1 MTPSVPRVALRRDRS
16 GRSRLGED
24 PAPRAV
30 APMSGP
36 PDLAHSSD
44 SVALSSEPVPA
55 VPTHV
60 WGIVGVGDAAGLVQ
74 WVSPSVEAFL
84 GYGSDEL
91 IGRCGAELVHADDR
105 AEIEAAYTALIEP
118 GASSRAFRLRV
129 RDPGGAWRHVEV
141 VLTNLRDTPAVGGV
155 VINARDLGPG
165 LDGATTGA
173 NPPPFR
179 ELADNAAVMMWIAD
193 ADDRVVFFNR
203 RWYEFTGRRPEDEL
217 GVGWEAGLHPDD
229 RERVRLA
236 LRARNRGGEPTE
248 VDYRIRVGDG
258 SYRRVVSVG
267 VPRYAPDGTFT
278 GHVGTVVDVTD
289 RVEPQAAQAR
299 SESRFRALVE
309 HAHDL
314 VSIYDDH
321 GRFAFASPSH
331 RATLG
336 YEPDELIGRS
346 ALDLL
351 HPDEREDVAQ
361 AFVKQLL
368 VTGIPAPIEHRVRH
382 RDGSWRWIESVA
394 TMLVD
399 DPAIGGVLVNARDV
413 TDRRRAE
420 LIAADQARILEAVAR
435 GAPLASTLDAVA
447 RLVETWIVD
456 ACAVVTINEA
466 ERRVLH
472 IAAAPNLPAP
482 CVAALEEFAIDPATQ
497 TIPDTVV
504 RHQLVDAGDL
514 GPAHTLLEHGYQSWW
529 GMPIRDAGGGAHF
542 GAVLVMR
549 ANGGEPQP
557 RDKRIL
563 EVAASLAAIAVERAR
578 TQARL
583 SHQALHDALT
593 GLPNR
598 DQVIERLRRIG
609 RHERHGGPDVAV
621 LFLDLD
627 RFKVL
632 NDSVGHDAGD
642 RLLVSMGQRLHAALR
657 PGDLIARFGGDE
669 FVVVCEHLDGIDD
682 ALALADRLL
691 SVAREPFNLDG
702 LEVVVTVSIGMAVAD
717 GRPPEA
723 LLRDADAAMYRAKEK
738 GRDRAEIFDAQLR
751 EDVVARLDTERQ
763 LRHALDHGGL
773 IVHYQPVVS
782 LRTGALAGFEA
793 LLRWQHPQKGLLSP
807 PDFLEIAED
816 SGLMRPI
823 GGWVRSEVC
832 RTVARWHHEHPEWGR
847 FVTSI
852 NISAAELSDPHLATN
867 IAKLVLDS
875 DIEPAL
881 LSFEMTERLAL
892 QDAEAARELFAE
904 LRELGVMLALD
915 DFGTGYSP
923 LLHLKEFPI
932 EAVKVDRGF
941 VSGLGVDPFDDAI
954 VDAVV
959 DLAHHLELSSIALGV
974 ETAAQAEHLR
984 RVGCMQAQGH
994 WFAVPMPGPL
1004 AEAWATRRAALPQI

>member
-1 MTPSVPRVALRRDRS
+1 
-16 GRSRLGED
+16 
-24 PAPRAV
+24 
-30 APMSGP
+30 MSAP
-36 PDLAHSSD
+36 PDLPHPSGPVAASSAH
-44 SVALSSEPVPA
+44 APTVPM
-55 VPTHV
+55 HV

-91 IGRCGAELVHADDR
+91 VGRFGSELVHADDR
-105 AEIEAAYTALIEP
+105 AEIEEEYAALTEP
-118 GASSRAFRLRV
+118 GASSRAVRLRV
-129 RDPGGAWRHVEV
+129 RDRAGEWRHLEV
-141 VLTNLRDTPAVGGV
+141 VLTNLRREPTVGGV
-155 VINARDLGPG
+155 VVNARDLDQG
-165 LDGATTGA
+165 LDGATTSA
-173 NPPPFR
+173 SPSPFR
-179 ELADNAAVMMWIAD
+179 DLANSAAVMMWMAD
-193 ADDRVVFFNR
+193 AHHQKVFFNR
-203 RWYEFTGRRPEDEL
+203 RWYEFTGRGPHDEL

-236 LRARNRGGEPTE
+236 IRARDSGSEPTE

-258 SYRRVVSVG
+258 SYRWVVSVG
-267 VPRYAPDGTFT
+267 VPRYTADGTFA
-278 GHVGTVVDVTD
+278 GSVGTVVDVTD
-289 RVEPQAAQAR
+289 RVEAETAQER
-299 SESRFRALVE
+299 SESRFRALVQY
-309 HAHDL
+309 AHDL
-314 VSIYDDH
+314 VSICDDH
-321 GRFAFASPSH
+321 GRFVFASPSH

-346 ALDLL
+346 VLELL
-351 HPDEREDVAQ
+351 HPAEREDVAQ
-361 AFVKQLL
+361 AFAEQLL
-368 VTGIPAPIEHRVRH
+368 VTGIPAPIEHRIRH

-394 TMLVD
+394 ILLVD
-399 DPAIGGVLVNARDV
+399 DPAIGGVLVNGRDV
-413 TDRRRAE
+413 TYRRRAE
-420 LIAADQARILEAVAR
+420 LIATDQARILEAVAR
-435 GAPLASTLDAVA
+435 GAPLISTLDAVA

-456 ACAVVTINEA
+456 SCAVVAVNEA

-472 IAAAPNLPAP
+472 IAAAPNFPTP
-482 CVAALEEFAIDPATQ
+482 CVAALEGFAIDPTQ

-504 RHQLVDAGDL
+504 RHQLVDAGDQ

-529 GMPIRDAGGGAHF
+529 GIPIVDAGGGGHF
-542 GAVLVMR
+542 GAVLAMR
-549 ANGGEPQP
+549 PDRGEPQS
-557 RDKRIL
+557 RDKRML

-598 DQVIERLRRIG
+598 EQVTERLRHIG
-609 RHERHGGPDVAV
+609 RHERQGGPDAAV
-621 LFLDLD
+621 LFIDLD

-632 NDSVGHDAGD
+632 NDSVGHEAGD

-669 FVVVCEHLDGIDD
+669 FVVVCEYLDGTDD

-691 SVAREPFNLDG
+691 NIAREPFHLDG
-702 LEVVVTVSIGMAVAD
+702 LEVVVTVSIGIALDD
-717 GRPPEA
+717 GRAPEA

-738 GRDRAEIFDAQLR
+738 GRDRAEIFDSQLR
-751 EDVVARLDTERQ
+751 EDVVARLDTERG

-773 IVHYQPVVS
+773 VVHYQPVVS
-782 LRTGALAGFEA
+782 LRTGGLAGFEA
-793 LLRWQHPQKGLLSP
+793 LLRWQHPQKGLLGPS
-807 PDFLEIAED
+807 DFLHVAED

-823 GGWVRSEVC
+823 GGWVRTEVC
-832 RTVARWHHEHPEWGR
+832 RTVARWHQEHPEWGR

-923 LLHLKEFPI
+923 LLHLKEFAI
-932 EAVKVDRGF
+932 DAVKVDRGF
-941 VSGLGVDPFDDAI
+941 VRGLGVDRFDDAI

-959 DLAHHLELSSIALGV
+959 DLAHDLELSSVALGV
-974 ETAAQAEHLR
+974 ETAAQAERLR
-984 RVGCMQAQGH
+984 RIGCMQAQGD
-994 WFAVPMPGPL
+994 WFAAPMPAPF
-1004 AEAWATRRAALPQI
+1004 AESWATRRAAPA